1 MLNRIL
7 GMTNSPMLEETFEN
21 LDNSA
26 AAIDLIQPSDIAA
39 AAMYLLDSENATQEL
54 HVGAGVP

>member
-1 MLNRIL
+1 
-7 GMTNSPMLEETFEN
+7 MTNSPMLEETFEN